1 MHDDSNHNDLLKRQA
16 RHGVTRMTTQLPPA
30 GVWAIE
36 PDHST
41 VEAVAKH
48 MMITKVR
55 GRFDSIS
62 GKVEVADD
70 PLASRIEVTIDAASI
85 NTNNADRDGHLR
97 SPDFLDAEANPTVT
111 FVSSAI
117 RTAGDAYEVDGILT
131 LAGTSNPVTLL
142 VQYGGLAQDPWGN
155 TRALLSAETTITR
168 ADFGLTWN
176 QTLES
181 GGLLVSKDVKIEIEV
196 QLIQS

>member
-1 MHDDSNHNDLLKRQA
+1 
-16 RHGVTRMTTQLPPA
+16 MTTQLPPA

-48 MMITKVR
+48 MVITKVR
-55 GRFDSIS
+55 GRFDTIS

-111 FVSSAI
+111 FVSTAI
-117 RTAGDAYEVDGILT
+117 RAAGDAYEADGVLT
-131 LAGTSNPVTLL
+131 LAGKSNPVTLS

-155 TRALLSAETTITR
+155 TRALLSAATTINR

-196 QLIQS
+196 QLVQS

>member
-1 MHDDSNHNDLLKRQA
+1 
-16 RHGVTRMTTQLPPA
+16 MTTQLPPA

-48 MMITKVR
+48 MVITKVR
-55 GRFDSIS
+55 GRFDTIS

-111 FVSSAI
+111 FVSTAI
-117 RTAGDAYEVDGILT
+117 RVAGDAYEADGVLT
-131 LAGTSNPVTLL
+131 L
-142 VQYGGLAQDPWGN
+142 
-155 TRALLSAETTITR
+155 
-168 ADFGLTWN
+168 
-176 QTLES
+176 
-181 GGLLVSKDVKIEIEV
+181 
-196 QLIQS
+196 